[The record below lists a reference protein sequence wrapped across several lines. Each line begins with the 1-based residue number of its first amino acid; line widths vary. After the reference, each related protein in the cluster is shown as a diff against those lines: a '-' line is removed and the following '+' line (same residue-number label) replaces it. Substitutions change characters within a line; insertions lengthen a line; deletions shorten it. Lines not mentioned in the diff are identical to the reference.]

1 MFDKTKKNFNRLKN
15 EGIFAWK
22 LISGVFS
29 VWFDI
34 VILAYYILANVFALG
49 NRIIN
54 IIMLSLSILILIVD
68 IFYWSKDKRKRKKIK
83 KEYKETKK
91 LLFYA
96 KITTS
101 AVSLG
106 LTIYSIVITVN
117 NVSPLRIV
125 LTTALVILWIERVIF
140 EIIKEIII
148 KQFKDLFV
156 GIPEGFMEVATNIK
170 DSTIVA
176 YDKTKDFI
184 GNTVETVK
192 ETTTETVSKIKNFF
206 HKKEDK
212 KQIEK

>member
-96 KITTS
+96 KIWYFITF
-101 AVSLG
+101 SLTLIFG
-106 LTIYSIVITVN
+106 HNQATFYKKITKKFIFVID
-117 NVSPLRIV
+117 
-125 LTTALVILWIERVIF
+125 IF
-140 EIIKEIII
+140 
-148 KQFKDLFV
+148 
-156 GIPEGFMEVATNIK
+156 
-170 DSTIVA
+170 
-176 YDKTKDFI
+176 Y
-184 GNTVETVK
+184 
-192 ETTTETVSKIKNFF
+192 
-206 HKKEDK
+206 
-212 KQIEK
+212 